1 MMNIRNEKNI
11 EIELK
16 LLTTIEENKN
26 ISQRSI
32 SKEINV
38 ALGLTN
44 SLVKK
49 FVKKGFLKLKQAPM
63 KRFLYY
69 LTPQGLIEKSRLTQE
84 YIKSSL
90 TFFKRAK
97 QDFEE
102 IFNLIEKKKN
112 QHICLIGTGEICEI
126 AILVSNQLNVNIDCI
141 FDKKFKKK
149 SFCGISVKNNF
160 DLMSSRNNFSFI
172 LCETNTIN
180 LNSKKFSDLNEIIFS
195 PKFMMINRKKKK

>member
-1 MMNIRNEKNI
+1 MNAKNDRNI

-32 SKEINV
+32 SKEINI

-44 SLVKK
+44 ALVKK
-49 FVKKGFLKLKQAPM
+49 FVKKGFLKLKEAPV

-90 TFFKRAK
+90 MFFKRAK
-97 QDFEE
+97 EDFEE
-102 IFNLIEKKKN
+102 IFKLVKKKN
-112 QHICLIGTGEICEI
+112 YNICLIGTGEICEI
-126 AILVSNQLNVNIDCI
+126 AIFVSKQLDVSVECI

-149 SFCGISVKNNF
+149 FFYGIPVKNNF
-160 DLMSSRNNFSFI
+160 DLISDYKNYYFI
-172 LCETNTIN
+172 LCETKYMSQN
-180 LNSKKFSDLNEIIFS
+180 LKQFSHLNEMIFS
-195 PKFMMINRKKKK
+195 PKFMMINKNKVK

>member
-1 MMNIRNEKNI
+1 MNIKYEKNI

-16 LLTTIEENKN
+16 LLKTIEENKN

-84 YIKSSL
+84 YIKTSL

-102 IFNLIEKKKN
+102 IFKLIQKDTNSSSKEMYEVFNMGHRMEIYCDPSIADDIISISKAFQVDAKIIGHVENSNKN
-112 QHICLIGTGEICEI
+112 SLIIQTEEE
-126 AILVSNQLNVNIDCI
+126 NI
-141 FDKKFKKK
+141 
-149 SFCGISVKNNF
+149 
-160 DLMSSRNNFSFI
+160 
-172 LCETNTIN
+172 EY
-180 LNSKKFSDLNEIIFS
+180 
-195 PKFMMINRKKKK
+195 

>member
-1 MMNIRNEKNI
+1 MNIRDEKNV

-69 LTPQGLIEKSRLTQE
+69 LTPKGLIEKSRLTQE
-84 YIKSSL
+84 YIRSSL
-90 TFFKRAK
+90 IFFKRAK

-102 IFNLIEKKKN
+102 IFKLLKKKKN
-112 QHICLIGTGEICEI
+112 QNICLIGTGEICEI
-126 AILVSNQLNVNIDCI
+126 AILVSNQLNVNVDCI
-141 FDKKFKKK
+141 FDVKFKKK
-149 SFCGISVKNNF
+149 FFYGIPVKNNF
-160 DLMSSRNNFSFI
+160 DLISSRNNFSFI
-172 LCETNTIN
+172 LCETKDIN
-180 LNSKKFSDLNEIIFS
+180 LNLKKFSDLNENIFS

>member
-1 MMNIRNEKNI
+1 MNIKYEKNI

-84 YIKSSL
+84 YIKTSL

-102 IFNLIEKKKN
+102 IFKLIQKNKK
-112 QHICLIGTGEICEI
+112 QTICLIGTGEICEI
-126 AILVSNQLNVNIDCI
+126 AILVSNHLNVNIDCI
-141 FDKKFKKK
+141 FDEKFQKKF
-149 SFCGISVKNNF
+149 FYGIPIKNN
-160 DLMSSRNNFSFI
+160 LNLITSRKNSFFI
-172 LCETNTIN
+172 LCETNAIN

-195 PKFMMINRKKKK
+195 PKFMMINRKKTK

>member
-1 MMNIRNEKNI
+1 MNVKDEKNI

-32 SKEINV
+32 SKEINI

-69 LTPQGLIEKSRLTQE
+69 LTAQGLIEKSRLTQE

-90 TFFKRAK
+90 IFFKRAK
-97 QDFEE
+97 DDFEE
-102 IFNLIEKKKN
+102 IFKLIKK
-112 QHICLIGTGEICEI
+112 
-126 AILVSNQLNVNIDCI
+126 
-141 FDKKFKKK
+141 KKK
-149 SFCGISVKNNF
+149 SKYLPYWNR
-160 DLMSSRNNFSFI
+160 RN
-172 LCETNTIN
+172 
-180 LNSKKFSDLNEIIFS
+180 
-195 PKFMMINRKKKK
+195 M

>member
-1 MMNIRNEKNI
+1 MNTRDEKNI

-16 LLTTIEENKN
+16 LLTSIEENKN

-32 SKEINV
+32 SKKIDI

-69 LTPQGLIEKSRLTQE
+69 LTPQGLVEKSRLTQE

-102 IFNLIEKKKN
+102 IFNLIQKKKN
-112 QHICLIGTGEICEI
+112 QNICLIGTGEICEI

-160 DLMSSRNNFSFI
+160 DLMFSRKNFSFI
-172 LCETNTIN
+172 LCETKDLN
-180 LNSKKFSDLNEIIFS
+180 LNLKKFSDLNEKIFS
-195 PKFMMINRKKKK
+195 PKFMMINRKKTK

>member
-1 MMNIRNEKNI
+1 MNIKYEKNI

-84 YIKSSL
+84 YIKTSL

-102 IFNLIEKKKN
+102 IFKLIQKNKK
-112 QHICLIGTGEICEI
+112 QTICLI
-126 AILVSNQLNVNIDCI
+126 
-141 FDKKFKKK
+141 
-149 SFCGISVKNNF
+149 
-160 DLMSSRNNFSFI
+160 
-172 LCETNTIN
+172 
-180 LNSKKFSDLNEIIFS
+180 
-195 PKFMMINRKKKK
+195 